1 MAAQF
6 AGFRF
11 PIEIDGSLGALRR
24 EVDYPAYVQQ
34 LMKQVLLT
42 SPGERIDRP
51 DFGAGLRR
59 QLFSPTSEA
68 SATLLQTVV
77 FQSLDRWLGDLIR
90 IDEVKT
96 SFDDG
101 RLDVQVVYT
110 LKARASREVL
120 DLEVTI

>member
-1 MAAQF
+1 MVAQF

-11 PIEIDGSLGALRR
+11 PVEVDGALGTLRK
-24 EVDYPAYVQQ
+24 EVDYPTYVQQ

-96 SFDDG
+96 SFEDG

-110 LKARASREVL
+110 LKARGSREVL

>member
-1 MAAQF
+1 MATPF
-6 AGFRF
+6 SGFRF
-11 PIEIDGSLGALRR
+11 PVEIDGALGALRR
-24 EVDYPAYVQQ
+24 ELDYPAYVQQ

-42 SPGERIDRP
+42 APGERIDRP

-59 QLFSPTSEA
+59 QLFSPASEA

-90 IDEVKT
+90 IDGVT
-96 SFDDG
+96 ASFEDG

-110 LKARASREVL
+110 LKATAGREVL
-120 DLEVTI
+120 DLEVKI

>member
-1 MAAQF
+1 MVAQF

-11 PIEIDGSLGALRR
+11 PVEVDVALGTLLE

-59 QLFSPTSEA
+59 QLFAPTSEA

-96 SFDDG
+96 SFEDG

>member
-1 MAAQF
+1 MVAQF

-11 PIEIDGSLGALRR
+11 PVEVDGALGTLRK
-24 EVDYPAYVQQ
+24 EVDYPTYVQQ

-110 LKARASREVL
+110 LKARGSREVL

>member
-1 MAAQF
+1 MVAPF

-11 PIEIDGSLGALRR
+11 PIEVDGSLGTLRR
-24 EVDYPAYVQQ
+24 EADYPAYVQQ

-59 QLFSPTSEA
+59 QLFSPASET

-101 RLDVQVVYT
+101 RLDVHVVYT

-120 DLEVTI
+120 DLEVAI

>member
-1 MAAQF
+1 MVAQF

-11 PIEIDGSLGALRR
+11 PVEIDGTLGTLRK
-24 EVDYPAYVQQ
+24 EFDYPAYVQQ